1 MRARGINYDTGFRPG
16 GHLSRKQFDPGVV
29 RREMQVIARDL
40 HCTAVRIS
48 GADPERLSVA
58 AEHAAAAGLEVWFA
72 PFPCE
77 LGAADLLPLLAEC
90 ADRAEHLRRGG
101 AEVVLV
107 TGCELSLFAGGFLPG
122 GTVFER
128 IERMQRRS
136 LRQLAAF
143 ARLSGRLNGFLA
155 QAAEAAR
162 SRFGGPLTYASGTWE
177 PVNWAP
183 FDIVSVDAYRDAGN
197 AADYAAG
204 LRGQQRHGKP
214 VAVTEFGCCC
224 YAGAADRGGL
234 GWAILDA
241 TADEPRLDG
250 DYVRDDQEQV
260 RYLEELLP
268 VFAQAGVD
276 AAFWYTFATY
286 EAPHRDDPRLDLDLA
301 SYGVVQML
309 GDGDGDSD
317 GGGGGA
323 VPAPFAGL
331 GWAPRPSFAALA
343 RAYAP
348 S

>member
-16 GHLSRKQFDPGVV
+16 GHLSRERFDPDVV

-40 HCTAVRIS
+40 HCTAVRIT
-48 GADPERLSVA
+48 GADPQRLSVA

-77 LGAADLLPLLAEC
+77 LGAADLIPLFEDC
-90 ADRAEHLRRGG
+90 ADRAEHLRAGG

-107 TGCELSLFAGGFLPG
+107 TGCELSLFADGFLPG

-128 IERMQRRS
+128 ISRLRRRGP
-136 LRQLAAF
+136 RQLAAF

-155 QAAEAAR
+155 QAAGAAR

-177 PVNWAP
+177 PVDWAP

-204 LRGQQRHGKP
+204 LRAHQRHGKP

-234 GWAILDA
+234 GWNILAENTDPP
-241 TADEPRLDG
+241 ELDG
-250 DYVRDDQEQV
+250 DYVRDEQEQV
-260 RYLEELLP
+260 RYLQELLP
-268 VFAQAGVD
+268 AFAEAGID
-276 AAFWYTFATY
+276 AAFWFTFATY
-286 EAPHRDDPRLDLDLA
+286 VARPSGNPRQDLDLA

-309 GDGDGDSD
+309 GDGP
-317 GGGGGA
+317 GA
-323 VPAPFAGL
+323 GPAPFTGL

>member
-58 AEHAAAAGLEVWFA
+58 GEYAAAAGLEVWFA

-77 LGAADLLPLLAEC
+77 VDAAELLPLLAEC

-128 IERMQRRS
+128 IERMPRRS

-143 ARLSGRLNGFLA
+143 ARLPGRLNGFLA
-155 QAAEAAR
+155 QAAETAR

-250 DYVRDDQEQV
+250 DYVRDEQEQV

-309 GDGDGDSD
+309 GDGDGDGD
-317 GGGGGA
+317 GA

>member
-16 GHLSRKQFDPGVV
+16 GHLSRMGFDPDVV

-40 HCTAVRIS
+40 HCTAVRIT
-48 GADPERLSVA
+48 GAEPERLSVA

-77 LGAADLLPLLAEC
+77 LGAAGLLPLLREC

-128 IERMQRRS
+128 IGRLQHRGP
-136 LRQLAAF
+136 RQIAAF
-143 ARLSGRLNGFLA
+143 ARLPGRLNRFLA
-155 QAAEAAR
+155 EAAQAAR

-177 PVNWAP
+177 PVDWAP

-197 AADYAAG
+197 AAGYAAG

-224 YAGAADRGGL
+224 YAGAADRGGM
-234 GWAILDA
+234 GWAILDDD
-241 TADEPRLDG
+241 ADPPRLDG
-250 DYVRDDQEQV
+250 DYVRDEQEQV

-268 VFAQAGVD
+268 VFTAAGVD

-309 GDGDGDSD
+309 GDG
-317 GGGGGA
+317 A
-323 VPAPFAGL
+323 VAGPAPYAGL
-331 GWAPRPSFAALA
+331 GWAPRPAFAALA
-343 RAYAP
+343 RAYAR

>member
-16 GHLSRKQFDPGVV
+16 GHLSREGFDPDVV
-29 RREMQVIARDL
+29 RREMLVIARDL
-40 HCTAVRIS
+40 HCTAVRIT

-77 LGAADLLPLLAEC
+77 LGAADLGPLFAEC

-101 AEVVLV
+101 AAVVLV
-107 TGCELSLFAGGFLPG
+107 TGCELSLFADGFLPG

-128 IERMQRRS
+128 IARLQRRGP
-136 LRQLAAF
+136 RQIAAF
-143 ARLSGRLNGFLA
+143 ARLPGRLNGFLA
-155 QAAEAAR
+155 QTAEAAR

-177 PVNWAP
+177 RVDWAP

-204 LRGQQRHGKP
+204 LRAQQRHGKP

-224 YAGAADRGGL
+224 YAGAGDRGGM
-234 GWAILDA
+234 GWSILDVA
-241 TADEPRLDG
+241 ADPPQLDG

-260 RYLEELLP
+260 RYLRELLP
-268 VFAQAGVD
+268 AFAEAGVD
-276 AAFWYTFATY
+276 AAFWFTFATY
-286 EAPHRDDPRLDLDLA
+286 AARPSDIPRQDLDLA

-309 GDGDGDSD
+309 GDGT
-317 GGGGGA
+317 GA
-323 VPAPFAGL
+323 GPAPAAGP
-331 GWAPRPSFAALA
+331 GWAPRPVFAALA
-343 RAYAP
+343 EAYAP